1 MLVYCV
7 VSSCLGIG
15 EERFAVERS
24 SSGHTVAIGIRS
36 YVWQRIAVTW
46 SRDGGPAVTGKRTS
60 QMEHL
65 AKRRR
70 IRVDGRQQ
78 QLTVEQF

>member
-36 YVWQRIAVTW
+36 CVWQRMAVTFE
-46 SRDGGPAVTGKRTS
+46 GKRTS